1 MWKLNHFF
9 SFDILY
15 LLKEVDF
22 TFKTKQ
28 WEPCFLS
35 KGFST
40 MIRVSLDS
48 LRIISGSKIDGSILG
63 EILDLFLADADI
75 FAKSVTLWQIGGKM
89 EILRLVN

>member
-1 MWKLNHFF
+1 
-9 SFDILY
+9 
-15 LLKEVDF
+15 
-22 TFKTKQ
+22 
-28 WEPCFLS
+28 
-35 KGFST
+35 